1 MRIHGRG
8 ARVLNAARAPYVRDV
23 RDDVP
28 DVPGVRDVEDVSYVR
43 DVEDVSYVRDVVG
56 AVHVLDG
63 CKGSGHR

>member
-8 ARVLNAARAPYVRDV
+8 ARVLNAARAPYVLDV
-23 RDDVP
+23 RDGVQDVP
-28 DVPGVRDVEDVSYVR
+28 YVR
-43 DVEDVSYVRDVVG
+43 DVQDVSDVRDVVG

>member
-28 DVPGVRDVEDVSYVR
+28 DVPGVRDV
-43 DVEDVSYVRDVVG
+43 VG